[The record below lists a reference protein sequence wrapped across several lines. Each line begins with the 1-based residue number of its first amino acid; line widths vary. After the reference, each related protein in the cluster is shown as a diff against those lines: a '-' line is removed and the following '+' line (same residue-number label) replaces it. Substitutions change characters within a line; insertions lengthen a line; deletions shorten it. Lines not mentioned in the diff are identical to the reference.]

1 MSTRISVVGGL
12 QGAGPGGLTG
22 CACYALVVAL
32 LMSSVSSAQQQP
44 AQSPTFRSSTLLIV
58 QTVTVKDK
66 NGKPIEGLTAK
77 DFVVTEDGVAQ
88 DVAFVEYQKLDAP
101 PLGAI
106 SLETGATAA
115 AGSPVST
122 APPIASLT
130 QVGDTLAAVP
140 LPGDTR
146 YRGKR
151 LIVLYVDLSGLS
163 MFDEG
168 RVFDGARKY
177 LRASMTAADMIS
189 VFSYDSGRVRMKQD
203 FTDDRVQLLKVIND
217 LEQAQ
222 LDAEQG
228 IVAIE
233 DFRTA
238 FGEDEASFNMF
249 ASDRKLSALQT
260 TVSNLGPLPEMKTL
274 IYFGTLNIDVNNM
287 AQVRATV
294 NAAVRSNVTIN
305 PVDVR
310 GLTATAPM
318 GNASQASR
326 GGVGMFSGTIA
337 QQGLRRAL
345 ASQDSYYAL
354 AKDTGGK
361 AFFNNNDLS
370 LGIEQAAQAVTGYY
384 MLGYYTKN
392 QLKDGKFRRVKV
404 SLTGALAAD
413 AEIAHRAGYYG
424 AKEWAK
430 FNDFDKDRQLEE
442 AMRLEDPITD
452 IPMAIEVNYFQISSA
467 EYFVPVSV
475 RMPGSEL
482 ARPRPSGST
491 KADIDILAEIKDEYG
506 VTMRNSRDR
515 LEFKLDSATAADV
528 ARKPIQ
534 YETGFTVLPGNYII
548 KVLARDATTGRI
560 GTFMHPFVVPNLEK
574 EKSRLPISTVVFSTQ
589 RVPTAD
595 ALYTVK
601 QKIDVATSNPL
612 VENGIKLVPS
622 VTRTFSA
629 QQPLFIYLQAY
640 ERDLSSPTATAEQG
654 PRPLVAFVTFFE
666 NETKVFESEPLA
678 ADTWDP
684 KTKAVAIR
692 MGIRAGKLKPGSYT
706 CQVTVLDPAGNKAA
720 YWRGAVEIVR

>member
-1 MSTRISVVGGL
+1 MSAKTSV
-12 QGAGPGGLTG
+12 AGVLV
-22 CACYALVVAL
+22 AALMLRTL
-32 LMSSVSSAQQQP
+32 LMAQQQP
-44 AQSPTFRSSTLLIV
+44 AQTPTFRSSTLLIV

-66 NGKPIEGLTAK
+66 KGRTIDGLTAK

-88 DVAFVEYQKLDAP
+88 DIAFVEYQKLDAP

-106 SLETGATAA
+106 SLEAGAPAPKPASTTP
-115 AGSPVST
+115 PV
-122 APPIASLT
+122 APLT
-130 QVGDTLAAVP
+130 LVGDTLAAVP
-140 LPGDTR
+140 VPGDTR

-168 RVFDGARKY
+168 RVFDGVRKY
-177 LRASMTAADMIS
+177 VRTSMTAADMIS
-189 VFSYDSGRVRMKQD
+189 VFAYDSARVRMKQD
-203 FTDDRVQLLKVIND
+203 FTDDRVQLLKVID
-217 LEQAQ
+217 EMEQTQ

-228 IVAIE
+228 IVALE

-260 TVSNLGPLPEMKTL
+260 TVTNLGPLPEMKTL
-274 IYFGTLNIDVNNM
+274 VYFGSLRIDVNNM

-310 GLTATAPM
+310 GLTASAPM

-337 QQGLRRAL
+337 QQGLRREL
-345 ASQDSYYAL
+345 MSQDSYHAL

-370 LGIEQAAQAVTGYY
+370 MGIEQAAQAVTGYY

-392 QLKDGKFRRVKV
+392 QLKDGRFRRVKV
-404 SLTGALAAD
+404 ALTGAVAPD
-413 AEIAHRAGYYG
+413 AELAHRAGYYG

-442 AMRLEDPITD
+442 AMRLEDPITE
-452 IPMAIEVNYFQISSA
+452 IPLAIEVNYFQVSSA

-482 ARPRPSGST
+482 TRPRPSGST
-491 KADIDILAEIKDEYG
+491 KADIDVLAEIKDEYG

-515 LEFKLDSATAADV
+515 LRYELDSSRAAEV

-560 GTFMHPFVVPNLEK
+560 GTFMHQFVVPNLEK
-574 EKSRLPISTVVFSTQ
+574 EKTRLPISTVVFSTQ
-589 RVPTAD
+589 RVATTD
-595 ALYTVK
+595 VLYTVK
-601 QKIDVATSNPL
+601 QKIDGATANPL
-612 VENGIKLVPS
+612 VEDGIKLIPS

-629 QQPLFIYLQAY
+629 QQPVLIYLQAY
-640 ERDLSSPTATAEQG
+640 ERDSTSPAAQAERA
-654 PRPLVAFVTFFE
+654 PRPLVAFVTFYQDDV
-666 NETKVFESEPLA
+666 KIFESEPLA
-678 ADTWDP
+678 ADAWDP
-684 KTKAVAIR
+684 KTKAVPIR
-692 MGIRAGKLKPGSYT
+692 IGIAAGQLTPGSYM
-706 CQVTVLDPAGNKAA
+706 CQVTVLDPSAEKSA
-720 YWRGAVEIVR
+720 YWRGTVEIVR

>member
-1 MSTRISVVGGL
+1 MRAKTSV
-12 QGAGPGGLTG
+12 AGVLV
-22 CACYALVVAL
+22 AALMLRAML
-32 LMSSVSSAQQQP
+32 IAQQQP
-44 AQSPTFRSSTLLIV
+44 AQAPTFRSSTLLIV

-66 NGKPIEGLTAK
+66 RGRPIEGLAAR

-88 DVAFVEYQKLDAP
+88 DIAFVEYQKLDAP

-106 SLETGATAA
+106 SLEASAPA
-115 AGSPVST
+115 PAPAST
-122 APPIASLT
+122 APPVAPLT
-130 QVGDTLAAVP
+130 LAGDTITAVP
-140 LPGDTR
+140 VPGDTR

-151 LIVLYVDLSGLS
+151 LIVLYIDLSGLS
-163 MFDEG
+163 MFDAG
-168 RVFDGARKY
+168 RVFDGVRRY
-177 LRASMTAADMIS
+177 VHTSMTAADMIS
-189 VFSYDSGRVRMKQD
+189 VFAYDSARVRMKQD
-203 FTDDRVQLLKVIND
+203 FTDDRVKLLEVID
-217 LEQAQ
+217 EMEQTQ
-222 LDAEQG
+222 LDVEQG
-228 IVAIE
+228 IVALE

-238 FGEDEASFNMF
+238 FGEDEASFSMF

-260 TVSNLGPLPEMKTL
+260 TVTNLGPLPEMKTL
-274 IYFGTLNIDVNNM
+274 VYFGSLRIDVNNM

-310 GLTATAPM
+310 GLTASAPM

-337 QQGLRRAL
+337 QQGLRREL
-345 ASQDSYYAL
+345 VSQDSYHAL

-370 LGIEQAAQAVTGYY
+370 MGIEQAAQAVTGYY

-392 QLKDGKFRRVKV
+392 QLKDGRFRRVKV
-404 SLTGALAAD
+404 SLTGAIEPN
-413 AEIAHRAGYYG
+413 AELAHRAGYYG

-452 IPMAIEVNYFQISSA
+452 IPLAIEVNYFQVSSA

-482 ARPRPSGST
+482 TRARPSGSA
-491 KADIDILAEIKDEYG
+491 KADIDVLAEIKDEFG

-515 LEFKLDSATAADV
+515 LRYELDSSRAAEV

-574 EKSRLPISTVVFSTQ
+574 EKTRLPISSVVFSTQ
-589 RVPTAD
+589 RVATTD

-601 QKIDVATSNPL
+601 QKIDGATANPL
-612 VENGIKLVPS
+612 VEDGIKLIPS

-629 QQPLFIYLQAY
+629 QQPVFLYLQAY
-640 ERDLSSPTATAEQG
+640 ERDSTSPSAPAERA
-654 PRPLVAFVTFFE
+654 PRPLVAFVTFYQDDA
-666 NETKVFESEPLA
+666 KIFESEPRA
-678 ADTWDP
+678 ADAWDP
-684 KTKAVAIR
+684 KTKAVPIR
-692 MGIRAGKLKPGSYT
+692 IGIAAGQLRPGSYL
-706 CQVTVLDPAGNKAA
+706 CQLTVLDPSAGKSAF
-720 YWRGAVEIVR
+720 WRGTVEIVR

>member
-1 MSTRISVVGGL
+1 MRAGFRVVGGL
-12 QGAGPGGLTG
+12 QAAGSGGLRPAG
-22 CACYALVVAL
+22 YILIAGLLLSVLV
-32 LMSSVSSAQQQP
+32 SAQQAP
-44 AQSPTFRSSTLLIV
+44 VFRSSTLLIV
-58 QTVTVKDK
+58 QTVTVKDRK
-66 NGKPIEGLTAK
+66 GKPIEGLTAK

-88 DVAFVEYQKLDAP
+88 DIAFVEYQKLDAP

-106 SLETGATAA
+106 SLETGVPAA
-115 AGSPVST
+115 AAPPVST
-122 APPIASLT
+122 APPVAALT

-163 MFDEG
+163 IFDEG
-168 RVFDGARKY
+168 RVFDGVRKY
-177 LRASMTAADMIS
+177 VRTSMTGADMVS
-189 VFSYDSGRVRMKQD
+189 LFAYNSGRVRMKQD
-203 FTDDRVQLLKVIND
+203 FTGDRIQLLKAIDD
-217 LEQAQ
+217 LEQAL

-228 IVAIE
+228 MVAIE

-305 PVDVR
+305 PVDVK
-310 GLTATAPM
+310 GLTASAPM

-345 ASQDSYYAL
+345 SSQDSYYAL

-370 LGIEQAAQAVTGYY
+370 MGIEQAAQAVTGYY

-413 AEIAHRAGYYG
+413 AELAHRAGYYG

-452 IPMAIEVNYFQISSA
+452 IPMAIEVNYFQVSSA

-482 ARPRPSGST
+482 TRPRP
-491 KADIDILAEIKDEYG
+491 
-506 VTMRNSRDR
+506 
-515 LEFKLDSATAADV
+515 
-528 ARKPIQ
+528 
-534 YETGFTVLPGNYII
+534 TG
-548 KVLARDATTGRI
+548 A
-560 GTFMHPFVVPNLEK
+560 
-574 EKSRLPISTVVFSTQ
+574 
-589 RVPTAD
+589 
-595 ALYTVK
+595 
-601 QKIDVATSNPL
+601 
-612 VENGIKLVPS
+612 
-622 VTRTFSA
+622 
-629 QQPLFIYLQAY
+629 
-640 ERDLSSPTATAEQG
+640 
-654 PRPLVAFVTFFE
+654 
-666 NETKVFESEPLA
+666 
-678 ADTWDP
+678 
-684 KTKAVAIR
+684 
-692 MGIRAGKLKPGSYT
+692 
-706 CQVTVLDPAGNKAA
+706 
-720 YWRGAVEIVR
+720 